1 MVTRF
6 ARLRAAASLA
16 WHRLFLP
23 RHRRR
28 FLRRA
33 DPWQDWLA
41 HNRLHPNAIAD
52 LQVALQREA
61 GRLPRISVVM
71 PVYRPDM
78 ALLAEAIESVRGQ
91 IFTDWQLCI
100 CDDGSSDDV
109 LRRYLTDLA
118 SKEARIRVSELPYNG
133 GISLASNTAATL
145 ADGQILLFL
154 DQDDL
159 ISPDCLG
166 EFALAFAANPE
177 LELAYSDHDKIEM
190 DGRRHSP
197 AFKPGWSPTLLL
209 SHMYMGH
216 ALAVK
221 RSLFARL
228 GGMRSAHDGSQ
239 DHDFALRASEHAAA
253 IGHVPRVL
261 YHWRCAPGSTA
272 ISAAGKPIS
281 IAAGQ
286 RAVADAVARR
296 TLAATVIQPRWA
308 REAGIALFGLEWPPP
323 PPCLAIALPS
333 GETAPSSAWLEA
345 IGKLLPGGSEI
356 RVVAPGPAMIPSLRA
371 ALGIAGGRHVLLL
384 ENRTLPRSASDVACL
399 IGHAGRADVGLVG
412 ARLEEPDGRVA
423 AVGLLQPPGSS
434 QMEAGLAGL
443 AHHRHGPAYRA
454 RVPHECLAVPAHLAV
469 LSAAATD
476 WIGSALAAA
485 EPPDTLQALGPWLS
499 ARVRGAG
506 LHVICAADAVGR
518 VERLLLPS
526 GRLPPDP
533 WHNPN
538 LGSNTGVGAAQWLP
552 ARHAP
557 ALRQQAPIK
566 LAAVSHDLLREGA
579 QTVLVDLLIGLKAAG
594 TAEPVVIT
602 PRTGP
607 LADDLAKA
615 AIPVI
620 VRAFPPR
627 RAGGA
632 TLAAYVTGLA
642 GLFRQFGAQAVLA
655 NTLETHAAVA
665 AAREAGL
672 QALWWQHEGG
682 PWHAYFRH
690 LTPTARA
697 RALAAFAMAYRVIQ
711 VADATRQAWMPI
723 ARHSN
728 FETIRH
734 AMTPARTM
742 QLRSG
747 SRTAERAALGLTDDR
762 LVILMV
768 GSISARK
775 GQGDI
780 AGALMRLPEALAER
794 VHVLIAGR
802 VADSRYGDAL
812 QHAIAGLPTSRQAS
826 IRLLGEVDDPAQLYA
841 AADIFLCCS
850 RQESAP
856 RAIVE
861 AMESGLPVISTD
873 VDGIGELVQFGCN
886 ALSYEPG
893 NVDALAARIEELATS
908 HCRRQSLGEAS
919 RKIGMRVN
927 DHDQLMSRFGAL
939 IRQAAL
945 LKGSSGRL
953 QD

>member
-1 MVTRF
+1 MTRS
-6 ARLRAAASLA
+6 ARLRAAVSLA

-23 RHRRR
+23 RDLRP

-33 DPWQDWLA
+33 DPWLDWLA
-41 HNRLHPNAIAD
+41 HNRLHQAATAD
-52 LQVALQREA
+52 LQDALQRQA
-61 GRLPRISVVM
+61 GRLPRISVIM

-78 ALLAEAIESVRGQ
+78 GLLAEAVESVRSQ

-100 CDDGSSDDV
+100 CDDGSGDDV
-109 LRRYLTDLA
+109 LRRFLADLVRN
-118 SKEARIRVSELPYNG
+118 EARIRVSELSSNG
-133 GISLASNTAATL
+133 GISVASNTAATL

-159 ISPDCLG
+159 ISRDCLG
-166 EFALAFAANPE
+166 EFALAFATNPD

-197 AFKPGWSPTLLL
+197 SFKPGWSPTLLL

-221 RSLFARL
+221 RSLFTRV
-228 GGMRSAHDGSQ
+228 GGMRPTHDGSQ
-239 DHDFALRASEHAAA
+239 DHDFALRASEDARA
-253 IGHVPRVL
+253 IGHIPRLL

-272 ISAAGKPIS
+272 ISAASKPQS

-286 RAVADAVARR
+286 RAVADAVSRR
-296 TLAATVIQPRWA
+296 KLDAKVIHPEWA
-308 REAGIALFGLEWPPP
+308 RQAGIALFGLEWPKPL
-323 PPCLAIALPS
+323 PCLTILLVAADR
-333 GETAPSSAWLEA
+333 APSPDWREA
-345 IGKLLPGGSEI
+345 IGNLLPAGSQIE
-356 RVVAPGPAMIPSLRA
+356 VVATGAGMTQALRA
-371 ALGIAGGRHVLLL
+371 ALSMAGGRHVLLL
-384 ENRTLPRSASDVACL
+384 EDGTTPRGADDVVRL
-399 IGHAGRADVGLVG
+399 LGHANRADVGLVG
-412 ARLEEPDGRVA
+412 ARLEEPGGNIA
-423 AVGLLQPPGSS
+423 AVGLVQPCGSS

-443 AHHRHGPAYRA
+443 PGQRHGPCYRA
-454 RVPHECLAVPAHLAV
+454 RVPHECLALPASMAV
-469 LSAAATD
+469 IPATVVD
-476 WIGSALAAA
+476 RIETAL
-485 EPPDTLQALGPWLS
+485 DTLPPPGTAPALGPWLS
-499 ARVRGAG
+499 AQVRAAG
-506 LHVICAADAVGR
+506 LGVICAADAVGR
-518 VERLLLPS
+518 VRQLSLPG
-526 GRLPPDP
+526 GRLRHDP
-533 WHNPN
+533 WHNRN
-538 LGSNTGVGAAQWLP
+538 LGAAAGVGALPWLP

-557 ALRQQAPIK
+557 ASRRPAPVR
-566 LAAVSHDLLREGA
+566 LVAVSHDLQREGA
-579 QTVLVDLLIGLKAAG
+579 QSVLMDLLIGLKATGDAD
-594 TAEPVVIT
+594 PVVIT
-602 PRTGP
+602 PQTGP
-607 LADDLAKA
+607 LAHDLAQA
-615 AIPVI
+615 GIAVI
-620 VRAFPPR
+620 VHAFPPR
-627 RAGGA
+627 RARGA
-632 TLAAYVTGLA
+632 MLATHVRSLA
-642 GLFRQFGAQAVLA
+642 DLFRQVGAQAVLA

-682 PWHAYFRH
+682 PWHGYFRH

-711 VADATRQAWMPI
+711 VADATRQAWLPI
-723 ARHSN
+723 AMHSN

-742 QLRSG
+742 QLRSA
-747 SRTAERAALGLTDDR
+747 SRTAARAALGLEDDR
-762 LVILMV
+762 LVVLMV

-775 GQGDI
+775 GQGDVV
-780 AGALMRLPEALAER
+780 GALMRLPDPLVEKMQI
-794 VHVLIAGR
+794 LIAGR
-802 VADSRYGDAL
+802 VADSSYGDAL
-812 QHAIAGLPTSRQAS
+812 HRAICGLPADRQAA
-826 IRLLGEVDDPAQLYA
+826 IRLLGEVDDPIPLYA
-841 AADIFLCCS
+841 SADIFLCCS

-919 RKIGMRVN
+919 RKIGMCVN

-945 LKGSSGRL
+945 LKGSSGTL